1 MYNQDFHTLNTKDI
15 SFYNIISAKFIW
27 NKSMSDYSS
36 SPRLNKNRRK
46 NMLAYMVHGDRT
58 YHDDSGREYLKIRD
72 ADIWFVP
79 AKSDYYTKLHSHGKD
94 NTSTSILIQFD
105 IKDDGGNDIIVSN
118 KAEWIAHD
126 IDGHYYNDF
135 SKVHDAIMQGTSEKL
150 YGKALLSRLMD
161 TLIAISRKDRNF
173 STIYQA
179 VYPAVIRI
187 ERSPQEQIPISELS
201 SSCHLSESAFRR
213 KFRQC
218 MGVSPLVYR
227 NRIRLN
233 KAIELIKS
241 GIYSI
246 ERVAEVM
253 GYTDQSYL
261 SKIIKEKTGSNPVE
275 IKKLARAGNNTG

>member
-1 MYNQDFHTLNTKDI
+1 MFNQDFHMLNTKDI
-15 SFYNIISAKFIW
+15 SFYNIISVKFIW
-27 NKSMSDYSS
+27 NRSMSDYSS
-36 SPRLNKNRRK
+36 SPRLNKNRRR

-58 YHDDSGREYLKIRD
+58 YHDISGHEYLRIRD

-79 AKSDYYTKLHSHGKD
+79 AKSDYYTKLHSNGRD

-105 IKDDGGNDIIVSN
+105 IKDDSGNDIIISN

-126 IDGHYYNDF
+126 INAHYYNDF
-135 SKVHDAIMQGTSEKL
+135 CKVHEAIMQGTSEKL
-150 YGKALLSRLMD
+150 YSKALLSRLMD
-161 TLIAISRKDRNF
+161 TLMAISRKDRSF
-173 STIYQA
+173 STTYQD

-187 ERSPQEQIPISELS
+187 ERNPQEQIPISELS
-201 SSCHLSESAFRR
+201 LSCHLSESAFRR
-213 KFRQC
+213 KFSQC
-218 MGVSPLVYR
+218 MGVPPLTYR

-261 SKIIKEKTGSNPVE
+261 SKVIKEETGSNPIE
-275 IKKLARAGNNTG
+275 IKKLAKKDSYY